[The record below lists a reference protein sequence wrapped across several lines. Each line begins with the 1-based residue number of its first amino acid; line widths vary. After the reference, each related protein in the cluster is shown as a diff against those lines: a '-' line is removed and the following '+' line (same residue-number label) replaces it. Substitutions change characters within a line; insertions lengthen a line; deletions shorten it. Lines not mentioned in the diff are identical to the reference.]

1 MHPNF
6 VLNGNNATEDYLPFF
21 FFLLDYKWMI
31 TLNCVLDAALSH
43 IDSVEENY
51 KLEFYG
57 VLENLPQFMIRSSMM
72 IVCNSL

>member
-21 FFLLDYKWMI
+21 FFARLDMNVYI
-31 TLNCVLDAALSH
+31 ELYVLDGALSH
-43 IDSVEENY
+43 IDSMEENH
-51 KLEFYG
+51 KWEFYG
-57 VLENLPQFMIRSSMM
+57 VLENLPQFMIRSSTM